1 MRAVISA
8 ISLDAGDTMLYCDPS
23 PAEIYASA
31 LGRFGPAV
39 DTRVV
44 GPVFGDAWKA
54 LQARIIDR
62 DGRFAGSE
70 YLTVASLV
78 ELAAV

>member
-8 ISLDAGDTMLYCDPS
+8 ISLDAGDTMLHCDPS
-23 PAEIYASA
+23 PAETSASA

-39 DTRVV
+39 DAGVV
-44 GPVFGDAWKA
+44 GPVLVDAWKV

-62 DGRFAGSE
+62 DGRCADSG
-70 YLTVASLV
+70 YQTVASLV
-78 ELAAV
+78 EPAAL